1 MTGSQL
7 SLEILGRLV
16 YFGIGVLVG
25 VLLITHG
32 VI

>member
-1 MTGSQL
+1 MNSSRL
-7 SLEILGRLV
+7 SLEILGRLA
-16 YFGIGVLVG
+16 YIGIGVLVG